1 MDLFEFSSQSDAP
14 TPPSRQVLTVSDLTG
29 LVRRRLE
36 GDFGDVWVEGEIS
49 NLRNPGSGHYYLTLK
64 DAQSQLRAVVF
75 RSVARVVRFALKDGL
90 SVICRGH
97 VTVYEPRGEYQ
108 LVVDYVEPKGAG
120 ALQLA
125 FEQLKERL
133 AREGLFDAAR
143 KRVLPFLPT
152 RIGVVTSPSG
162 AVIRDILHVLKR
174 RFATIPVLLLPVPVQ
189 GPGAAGQIADA
200 IDEATALSGRL
211 RPDVLIVA
219 RGGGS
224 MEDLWAFNEE
234 IVARAIAAST
244 IPVVSAVGHETD
256 YTIADFVADLRAP
269 TPSAAAELVVPRR
282 DHLVAA
288 VATASERLAEAGRA
302 AVSERRARVSTETRA
317 LRSPERLIESALL
330 RVDDLSARL
339 RDSMSRLLMGRREQ
353 RRFLARAV
361 LAAHPSRRIAAA
373 RLAHQRG
380 AERLAERIR
389 TMIADARGRAAG
401 LAARAD
407 ALSPLAILGRGYS
420 LTRLLPSRRIVRA
433 ASDVTPGD
441 HLLITLGRGE
451 VTADACEIHDD
462 SPGRD
467 AEPSAP

>member
-1 MDLFEFSSQSDAP
+1 MDLFEFSAQSDAP
-14 TPPSRQVLTVSDLTG
+14 TPPSRQILTVSGLTG

-36 GDFGDVWVEGEIS
+36 GDFSDVWVEGEIS

-75 RSVARVVRFALKDGL
+75 RSVARVVKFALKDGL

-97 VTVYEPRGEYQ
+97 ITVYEPRGEYQ
-108 LVVDYVEPKGAG
+108 LAVDYVEPRGAG

-133 AREGLFDAAR
+133 AREGLFDAER
-143 KRVLPFLPT
+143 KRAIPFLPT
-152 RIGVVTSPSG
+152 RIGVITSPSG

-174 RFATIPVLLLPVPVQ
+174 RFPTIPVLLLPVPVQ
-189 GPGAAGQIADA
+189 GPGAAGRIADA
-200 IDEATALSGRL
+200 IDDANALTERL

-224 MEDLWAFNEE
+224 LEDLWAFNEE
-234 IVARAIAAST
+234 IVARAIVASG

-269 TPSAAAELVVPRR
+269 TPSAAAELVTPHR
-282 DHLVAA
+282 DQLVAA
-288 VATASERLAEAGRA
+288 AETASERLVEAARA
-302 AVSERRARVSTETRA
+302 SLADRRARVSTELRA
-317 LRSPERLIESALL
+317 LRTPERLIESAAL

-339 RDSMSRLLMGRREQ
+339 RESITRLLAGRRDQ
-353 RRFLARAV
+353 RHYLARAV
-361 LAAHPSRRIAAA
+361 SAAHPSRRIETA
-373 RLAHQRG
+373 RLAHQRA

-389 TMIADARGRAAG
+389 ATLADAKHRAVS

-420 LTRLLPSRRIVRA
+420 LTRLLPSRRIVRTA
-433 ASDVTPGD
+433 ADVAPGD
-441 HLLITLGRGE
+441 RLLITLGRGA
-451 VTADACEIHDD
+451 VTAEAREIHDD
-462 SPGRD
+462 AAGC
-467 AEPSAP
+467 AEPPAS

>member
-1 MDLFEFSSQSDAP
+1 
-14 TPPSRQVLTVSDLTG
+14 
-29 LVRRRLE
+29 

-75 RSVARVVRFALKDGL
+75 RSVSRVVKFALKDGL
-90 SVICRGH
+90 AVICRGH

-133 AREGLFDAAR
+133 ARDGLFDAAR
-143 KRVLPFLPT
+143 KRALPFLPT
-152 RIGVVTSPSG
+152 RLGVITSPSG

-174 RFATIPVLLLPVPVQ
+174 RFPTIPVLLLPVPVQ
-189 GPGAAGQIADA
+189 GPGAAGRIADA
-200 IDEATALSGRL
+200 IDEANALSERL

-224 MEDLWAFNEE
+224 LEDLWAFNEE
-234 IVARAIAAST
+234 IVARAIAASA

-282 DHLVAA
+282 DYLMAT
-288 VATASERLAEAGRA
+288 VATASERLAEAARSA
-302 AVSERRARVSTETRA
+302 LDDRRARVSAELRA
-317 LRSPERLIESALL
+317 LRTPERLIESALL

-339 RDSMSRLLMGRREQ
+339 RESIARVLAGRREQ
-353 RRFLARAV
+353 RRFLSRAV
-361 LAAHPSRRIAAA
+361 LAAHPSRRIETS
-373 RLAHQRG
+373 RLAHQRA

-389 TMIADARGRAAG
+389 MIVSDAKARVAG
-401 LAARAD
+401 LAARTD

-420 LTRLLPSRRIVRA
+420 LTRLLPSRRIVRTA
-433 ASDVTPGD
+433 ADVVPGD
-441 HLLITLGRGE
+441 RLLITLGSGE
-451 VTADACEIHDD
+451 VTAEAREIRD
-462 SPGRD
+462 D
-467 AEPSAP
+467 AEMSGS

>member
-1 MDLFEFSSQSDAP
+1 MDLFEVSSQSDAP
-14 TPPSRQVLTVSDLTG
+14 TPPSRQILTVSDLTG

-64 DAQSQLRAVVF
+64 DAQSQLRTVVF
-75 RSVARVVRFALKDGL
+75 RSVARVVKFALKDGL

-97 VTVYEPRGEYQ
+97 ITVYEPRGEYQ

-133 AREGLFDAAR
+133 ARDGLFDAAR
-143 KRVLPFLPT
+143 KRALPFLPT
-152 RIGVVTSPSG
+152 RLGVITSPSG

-174 RFATIPVLLLPVPVQ
+174 RFPTIPVLLLPVPVQ
-189 GPGAAGQIADA
+189 GPGAAGRIADA
-200 IDEATALSGRL
+200 IDEANALSERL

-224 MEDLWAFNEE
+224 LEDLWAFNEE
-234 IVARAIAAST
+234 IVARTIAASA

-282 DHLVAA
+282 DQLVAT
-288 VATASERLAEAGRA
+288 VATASERLEEAARSA
-302 AVSERRARVSTETRA
+302 LDDRRARVAAELRA
-317 LRSPERLIESALL
+317 LRTPERLIESALL

-339 RDSMSRLLMGRREQ
+339 RESMARLLAGRRDQ
-353 RRFLARAV
+353 RRYLARAV
-361 LAAHPSRRIAAA
+361 LAAHPSRRIATA
-373 RLAHQRG
+373 RLAHQRA
-380 AERLAERIR
+380 AEQLAERIR
-389 TMIADARGRAAG
+389 AIVSDAKTRVTG

-420 LTRLLPSRRIVRA
+420 LTRLLPSRRIVRTA
-433 ASDVTPGD
+433 ADVAPGD
-441 HLLITLGRGE
+441 RLLITLGRGE
-451 VTADACEIHDD
+451 VTAEARDIRD
-462 SPGRD
+462 D
-467 AEPSAP
+467 AEPPAS